1 MAGHPNAIEDRKMS
15 PASRLEQ
22 RRLLDAVVTV
32 PDHVVYREFAEET
45 VLLNLETGQYHGV
58 NLTGGTILRTLE
70 SGATVGS
77 ATAELAEHYGRN
89 LDEMESD
96 VCSFCNELLER
107 GLVRVEE
114 RS

>member
-1 MAGHPNAIEDRKMS
+1 MS
-15 PASRLEQ
+15 SGSHLDQ
-22 RRLLDAVVTV
+22 RRLLDAVLTV
-32 PDHVVYREFAEET
+32 PDHVVFREFEEET
-45 VLLNLETGQYHGV
+45 VLVNLETGQYHGL
-58 NLTGGTILRTLE
+58 NPTGGAILRTLE
-70 SGATVGS
+70 SGETVGRT
-77 ATAELAEHYGRN
+77 AAELSERYGQD